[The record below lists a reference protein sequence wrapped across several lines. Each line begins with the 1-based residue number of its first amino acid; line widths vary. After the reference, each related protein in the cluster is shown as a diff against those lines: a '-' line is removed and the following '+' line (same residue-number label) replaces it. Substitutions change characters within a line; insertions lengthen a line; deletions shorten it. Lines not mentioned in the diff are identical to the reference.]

1 MAAMVSSKY
10 RCGLKLGVREQT
22 MSVLPA
28 SAGTAAPSPPDAAD
42 GRKERSPVNSSET
55 SLAESVATR
64 QVSDSG
70 AKIRSA
76 LLNRAADRNR
86 LRTGEATTA
95 K

>member
-1 MAAMVSSKY
+1 M
-10 RCGLKLGVREQT
+10 
-22 MSVLPA
+22 
-28 SAGTAAPSPPDAAD
+28 
-42 GRKERSPVNSSET
+42 NSSET
-55 SLAESVATR
+55 SLAESAALR

-76 LLNRAADRNR
+76 LLNRAADPNR